1 MSGEPAAPV
10 IDAGVGAVIDV
21 RAAGKTYPNGTRALD
36 PVSLTVRR
44 REFVTLLGPSGCGKS
59 TLLKMMAGLLAPSE
73 GSVSTADGRMGF
85 VFQDA
90 TLMPWATVRANV
102 RLPLD
107 LAKQDRSAAD
117 ERVDQALKAV
127 GLAGTAGH
135 RPREL
140 SGGMRMRA
148 SLARALVNEP
158 ELLLMDEPFGA
169 LDEITR
175 NRLDADLIR
184 LWEERHLTVVFV
196 THSIYEAAF
205 LSTRVLVMSA
215 RPGRI
220 VSELVI
226 EEPQPRSESFRGSTR
241 FAYNCRQLSALL
253 AGAGGGA

>member
-1 MSGEPAAPV
+1 MQHNV
-10 IDAGVGAVIDV
+10 
-21 RAAGKTYPNGTRALD
+21 TRR
-36 PVSLTVRR
+36 S
-44 REFVTLLGPSGCGKS
+44 PSGCGKS
-59 TLLKMMAGLLAPSE
+59 TLLKMMAGLLPPSE

-107 LAKQDRSAAD
+107 LARHDQSVAD
-117 ERVDQALKAV
+117 ARVDQALEAV
-127 GLAGTAGH
+127 GLDGTAGH

-148 SLARALVNEP
+148 SLARALVNDP

-184 LWEERHLTVVFV
+184 LWEQRHLTVVFV
-196 THSIYEAAF
+196 THSIFEAAF

-253 AGAGGGA
+253 ADAQGAGAA

>member
-10 IDAGVGAVIDV
+10 IDAVIDV

-36 PVSLTVRR
+36 PVTLTVRR

-73 GSVSTADGRMGF
+73 GSVSTAEGRMGF

-107 LAKQDRSAAD
+107 LAHHDRSVAD
-117 ERVDQALKAV
+117 ARVDQALDAV
-127 GLAGTAGH
+127 GLAGTAGQ

-148 SLARALVNEP
+148 SLARALVNAP

-184 LWEERHLTVVFV
+184 LWEARHLTVVFV
-196 THSIYEAAF
+196 THSVFEAAF

-241 FAYNCRQLSALL
+241 FAYHCRQLSTLL
-253 AGAGGGA
+253 ADADVDTGGGA